1 MIRRPPRSPRTDTL
15 FPFTTLFRSTSSR
28 APAPRASCRAR
39 KKRCLWRRRAR
50 VHPKGA
56 PRRTIEL
63 LAGEMVRLTDHDD
76 LSRETVLR
84 RLAENELKPW
94 RQKMWCVPAVHG
106 AGRSEER
113 REGKRGVS
121 PGRERWSPAH

>member
-1 MIRRPPRSPRTDTL
+1 MSAWRMRQLRAASGSTGRSCIEPSASSWKVIST
-15 FPFTTLFRSTSSR
+15 RSSTRSR
-28 APAPRASCRAR
+28 APAPRESCRAR

-76 LSRETVLR
+76 L
-84 RLAENELKPW
+84 
-94 RQKMWCVPAVHG
+94 
-106 AGRSEER
+106 RSEEHTSELQSLMR
-113 REGKRGVS
+113 NSYAVFFLKKKKIVT
-121 PGRERWSPAH
+121 